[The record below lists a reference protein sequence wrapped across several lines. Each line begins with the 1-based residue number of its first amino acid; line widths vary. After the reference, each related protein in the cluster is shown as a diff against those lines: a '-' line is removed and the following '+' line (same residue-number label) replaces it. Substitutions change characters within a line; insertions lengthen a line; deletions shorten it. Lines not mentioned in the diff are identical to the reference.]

1 MKTNPV
7 FLYPDFRNLFIAR
20 VISAIGD
27 KFFTLSLA
35 WWVIDSGNKLGL
47 SLVMAATFLPVV
59 LFSPFMGALSD
70 RHNKK
75 YLMLIADFFRALILF
90 ILVLLLIKN
99 MLSLWVLLL
108 LVFLIYSF
116 APLFETSTASSIL
129 PLTSEKHLAQATA
142 VDSSSIGISNVIG
155 AMLGSVFIAWLG
167 FKGSVIINILTYLI
181 SFVFVF
187 MITKNLKTVSENNS
201 DYLKDLKTGFLYIKN
216 EKREILN
223 LLLFF
228 AVLNF
233 FVSPILILIPVIIKF
248 ILLKDVKWLAISE
261 SFFAFGVLSA
271 SFLMSFK
278 KDIEGNIRLL
288 IYTIFSFSLFFAFTA
303 LSKNPYLT
311 SFFLLICGFS
321 ISVGNV
327 AIVSYFQ
334 YNIENEYKGRF
345 FSLVNTVVYAVMP
358 ISFVVNGIMI
368 DRLSPQTVILLNSF
382 FSFTIGLF
390 GFFRFG
396 KL

>member
-1 MKTNPV
+1 MKNNPV

-35 WWVIDSGNKLGL
+35 WWVIDSGNKFGL

-99 MLSLWVLLL
+99 MLSLWFLLL
-108 LVFLIYSF
+108 LVFFIYSF
-116 APLFETSTASSIL
+116 APLFETATASSIL

-142 VDSSSIGISNVIG
+142 VDSSSIGISNVVG

-167 FKGSVIINILTYLI
+167 FKGSVIINIFTYLI

-216 EKREILN
+216 DKREILR

-248 ILLKDVKWLAISE
+248 ILVKDVKWLAVSE

-311 SFFLLICGFS
+311 SFFLLLCGFS

-345 FSLVNTVVYAVMP
+345 FSLVNTVVYAIMP
-358 ISFVVNGIMI
+358 VSFVANGFMI
-368 DRLSPQTVILLNSF
+368 DKINPSYVIILNSAV
-382 FSFTIGLF
+382 SFIIGIF
-390 GFFRFG
+390 GLIKF
-396 KL
+396 K

>member
-1 MKTNPV
+1 MCI
-7 FLYPDFRNLFIAR
+7 R
-20 VISAIGD
+20 
-27 KFFTLSLA
+27 
-35 WWVIDSGNKLGL
+35 DS
-47 SLVMAATFLPVV
+47 
-59 LFSPFMGALSD
+59 
-70 RHNKK
+70 
-75 YLMLIADFFRALILF
+75 
-90 ILVLLLIKN
+90 
-99 MLSLWVLLL
+99 
-108 LVFLIYSF
+108 
-116 APLFETSTASSIL
+116 
-129 PLTSEKHLAQATA
+129 
-142 VDSSSIGISNVIG
+142 VIG

-167 FKGSVIINILTYLI
+167 FKGSVIVNIFTYLV
-181 SFVFVF
+181 SFAFVF
-187 MITKNLKTVSENNS
+187 MINKNLKTLSENNS
-201 DYLKDLKTGFLYIKN
+201 DYLDDLKTGFLYIKN
-216 EKREILN
+216 YKREILN

-248 ILLKDVKWLAISE
+248 ILIKDVKWLAISE
-261 SFFAFGVLSA
+261 SFFALGVLLA

-278 KDIEGNIRLL
+278 KDIKGNISLL
-288 IYTIFSFSLFFAFTA
+288 IYTIFSFSLFFSFTA

-311 SFFLLICGFS
+311 SFFLLVCGFS

-327 AIVSYFQ
+327 AVVSYFQ

-345 FSLVNTVVYAVMP
+345 FSLVNTVVYAIMP